1 MMNKMRIYIALVTL
15 LAVFGSRNAMAQC
28 IDEHSVEFVNG
39 GDSMVICDFVDKK
52 VGVKPGAASP
62 YYFIIT
68 DENDVILDVQGASWI
83 VLSKL
88 EPQNLRIYGLSWWG
102 VFADVIGQNIFE
114 ANFADICYT
123 LSDNYVQVIP
133 KAIVGF
139 TCAVDTVCA
148 DVVDIRLTATEGSDP
163 DVPFVYTITSD
174 QGLNLQLEGR
184 DVTFQVN
191 GAQTVTITLTS
202 VIDDECTQVRTKEI
216 DLDLDDTGLGFM
228 DTVTICAGSS
238 IFLNPGFNE
247 RYTYTWSPTTYLTYP
262 DDPNPL
268 AEPEESILYTATV
281 FDPVLNC
288 TITESIF
295 VEVIPNPGVSVG
307 FDIEKECGSLTL
319 DFINTSTGAD
329 TFIWTFGDPENPDF
343 VSNEEN
349 PSYTYSSGGTY
360 DVVLTIPGDECNS
373 IRSRRIAVTGDDFV
387 DFTRD
392 IDVCGPSL
400 VDLNTGLNPLYV
412 YRWEDHP
419 LIADPNVAVPEVL
432 LREDATFKVTV
443 IDPLNDTCT
452 IEGIINVTIGD
463 QLVVDLDDTIFTCQ
477 PGPIELNPGGDA
489 GLIWM
494 WEPADLL
501 DDPTSANPTAT
512 ISEETRFVAK
522 ITDPNDST
530 CMVRLPV
537 LAKLGLDD
545 GGFEDGDTLIICD
558 SSSFFLN
565 TGANPDLVYSW
576 MPVEGLDDPTSPNP
590 IASPTESIAY
600 TATITDSAGICSLTK
615 TIFIEIVD
623 SDVLVDFDISKEC
636 NSLTVMFTNTSKGA
650 TSFAW
655 TFGDPEN
662 PGFVSNEVSPS
673 YTYPYA
679 GTFEVEVRSN
689 DDPNCTALRA
699 MRITLTGDD
708 FVDFMD
714 TIVTCDPRNIP
725 LNPNRN
731 PNYVYAW
738 QADPAIEDTT
748 AANPIVTL
756 SNEART
762 FFVTITDPLNDTCTV
777 EGSVHVIPDDRLV
790 MNLPDSIIECMAAMV
805 QLNPNG
811 NPDVTYMWEPA
822 GLLDDATSFNPT
834 ANVSET
840 TTFSVTITDPND
852 AGCTVDTEVKVII
865 SDYVKLITTE
875 AVSMA
880 CPGDTVV
887 LMAKGDLVDSLTW
900 CDPSGAVIGTG
911 PSITIAL
918 EQGGLY
924 SVKGLK
930 GDCEFVDTVS
940 LEFRQLDFTLDPDMP
955 VCSEDPVTLTIT
967 NNTNFIIDTI
977 VWTPEETIALGQG
990 SESIVVR
997 PIVTT
1002 TYTAMVLFEDGCMV
1016 TDSVT
1021 VPVSD
1026 IEQRFEASA
1035 DPDSIFFGE
1044 STTLTVTDEDGAT
1057 YMWNPAADVVDPTA
1071 SSTQANPT
1079 ETTTFTVEIV
1089 DANGCM
1095 DVDSVTVEV
1104 IIVQC
1109 EPPFIFLPN
1118 AFSPNA
1124 DGTNDVLFLR
1134 GLYIERMELIIYD
1147 RWGKEVFKSTNPSI
1161 GWDGTFNGK
1170 QLAPDVYGYH
1180 LMVECIGGDQHIEK
1194 GNVTILH

>member
-1 MMNKMRIYIALVTL
+1 MMNKMRIHIAIVAL
-15 LAVFGSRNAMAQC
+15 LALCIPFEGISQC
-28 IDEHSVEFVNG
+28 IDEHSVEFVGG
-39 GDSMVICDFVDKK
+39 GDTMVICEFLDKK
-52 VGVKPGAASP
+52 VGVEPGAASP

-68 DENDVILDVQGASWI
+68 DENDVILDFQGASWI
-83 VLSKL
+83 VLSEL

-102 VFADVIGQNIFE
+102 VFGDVIGQNIFD
-114 ANFADICYT
+114 AVFADVCYT
-123 LSDNYVQVIP
+123 LSDNFVSVIP
-133 KAIVGF
+133 QGNVGF
-139 TCAVDTVCA
+139 TATVDTVCA
-148 DVVDIRLTATEGSDP
+148 DVVDIRLLADPDSDP
-163 DVPFVYTITSD
+163 DAPFVYTITSD
-174 QGLNLQLEGR
+174 KGLDLELEGR
-184 DVTFQVN
+184 DVSFQVN
-191 GAQTVTITLTS
+191 GSQTINITLTS
-202 VIDDECTQVRTKEI
+202 VLDAECTQIRNTVI

-228 DTVTICAGSS
+228 DSVTICAGSS
-238 IFLNPGFNE
+238 IFLNPGFND
-247 RYTYTWSPTTYLTYP
+247 RYTYTWSPTTYLTFP
-262 DDPNPL
+262 NDPNPL

-281 FDPVLNC
+281 FDPILNC

-295 VEVIPNPGVSVG
+295 VEVIPNPNVTVG

-349 PSYTYSSGGTY
+349 PSYTYPSGGTY

-373 IRSRRIAVTGDDFV
+373 VRSRRIAVTGDDFV

-400 VDLNTGLNPLYV
+400 VDLNTGLNPLYI
-412 YRWEDHP
+412 YRWEDNP

-432 LREDATFKVTV
+432 LRDDATFKVTV

-477 PGPIELNPGGDA
+477 PGPVELNPGGDA
-489 GLIWM
+489 SLIWS

-501 DDPTSANPTAT
+501 DDPTSANPTAN
-512 ISEETRFVAK
+512 IAEETRFVAT

-530 CMVRLPV
+530 CVVRLPV
-537 LAKLGLDD
+537 VAKLGLDD
-545 GGFEDGDTLIICD
+545 GGFMDGDTLIICD

-565 TGANPDLVYSW
+565 TGANPDLVYRW
-576 MPVEGLDDPTSPNP
+576 TPEEGLDDPTAPNP
-590 IASPTESIAY
+590 IASPSESVAY
-600 TATITDSAGICSLTK
+600 TVTISDSAGLCTKTK

-623 SDVLVDFDISKEC
+623 SDVLVDFEISKEC
-636 NSLTVMFTNTSKGA
+636 DTLLVMFINTSRGA
-650 TSFAW
+650 TNFTW

-662 PGFVSNEVSPS
+662 PGFVSTEESPT
-673 YTYPYA
+673 YVYPYA
-679 GTFEVEVRSN
+679 GTFEVELRSN
-689 DDPNCTALRA
+689 DDPNCTAIRA

-714 TIVTCDPRNIP
+714 TIVTCDPRNIA
-725 LNPNRN
+725 LNPSRN

-756 SNEART
+756 TNEART

-790 MNLPDSIIECMAAMV
+790 MGLQDSIIDCMPGMIE
-805 QLNPNG
+805 LNPDG
-811 NPDVTYMWEPA
+811 NPDATYSWTPA
-822 GLLDDATSFNPT
+822 ELLDDPTSFNPT
-834 ANVSET
+834 ANVTET
-840 TTFSVTITDPND
+840 TTFSVTITDPD
-852 AGCTVDTEVKVII
+852 DPGCTVDTEVKVII
-865 SDYVKLITTE
+865 ADYVKLITTE
-875 AVSMA
+875 PVSMA

-887 LMAKGDLVDSLTW
+887 LMAKAELVDSLTW
-900 CDPSGAVIGTG
+900 CDPNGTVIGSG
-911 PSITIAL
+911 PSITITL
-918 EQGGLY
+918 VESGIY
-924 SVKGLK
+924 SVKGIK
-930 GDCEFVDTVS
+930 GECEFVDTIS
-940 LEFRQLDFTLDPDMP
+940 LQLRMIDFTLDPDMP
-955 VCSEDPVTLTIT
+955 VCSEDPVTITIN
-967 NNTNFIIDTI
+967 NNTDFLIDTVI
-977 VWTPEETIALGQG
+977 WKPEETIVLGQG

-997 PIVTT
+997 PVVTT
-1002 TYTAMVLFEDGCMV
+1002 TYVAMVFFEDGCML

-1044 STTLTVTDEDGAT
+1044 STTLTVTQEDGAT
-1057 YMWNPAADVVDPTA
+1057 YMWNPASDVVDPTA
-1071 SSTQANPT
+1071 STTQANPT
-1079 ETTTFTVEIV
+1079 ETTVFTVEIV

-1095 DVDSVTVEV
+1095 DVDTVTVEV
-1104 IIVQC
+1104 IVVQC

-1118 AFSPNA
+1118 AFSPNR
-1124 DGTNDVLFLR
+1124 DGVNDVLFLR
-1134 GLYIERMELIIYD
+1134 GLYIERMELIVYD
-1147 RWGKEVFKSTNPSI
+1147 RWGQEVFKTTDPSI
-1161 GWDGTFNGK
+1161 GWDGSFNGK
-1170 QLAPDVYGYH
+1170 ELAPDVYGYY